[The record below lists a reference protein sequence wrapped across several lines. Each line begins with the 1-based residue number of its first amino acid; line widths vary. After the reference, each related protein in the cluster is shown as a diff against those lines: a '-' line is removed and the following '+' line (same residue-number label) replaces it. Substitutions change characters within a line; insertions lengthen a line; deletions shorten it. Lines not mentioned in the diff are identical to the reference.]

1 MKLETERLYLRH
13 WEPSDFADLA
23 DMLAGSAGDVC
34 L

>member
-23 DMLAGSAGDVC
+23 DMLQIRG
-34 L
+34 